1 MKVTIAIDSLKGSLT
16 SMEAGYAISEGIT
29 RVFPD
34 AEVCVRP
41 LADGGE
47 GTVDALVKGM
57 DGIYKKVK
65 VTGPLG
71 EKVEATYGI
80 IEETK
85 TAIMEMSQAAGIT
98 LVPDEK
104 RNPLYTTTYGVGEM
118 IIDAIQ
124 NGCRRFIVGIG
135 GSATNDGGVGM
146 LQALGYQFTNALGE
160 EIADGARGLKE
171 LKVISDE
178 NVLPELAECEFKIAC
193 DVTNPLCGE
202 RGCSAVYGPQ
212 KGATP
217 EMVEEMDEWLFE
229 YAALACE
236 KFPKANPAFPGTGAA
251 GGLGFAFL
259 TFTNAVLES
268 GIKIVLEETKLS
280 EYVKDADVVITG
292 EGRLDFQTAMGKAPI
307 GVAKLAKEYGK
318 PVLAFA
324 GAVTKDATACN
335 ENGIDA
341 FFPILRGVTSLEEAM
356 DPKNAA
362 NNMSDTVEQVFRVMK
377 MASGR

>member
-1 MKVTIAIDSLKGSLT
+1 MKVTVAIDSLKGSLT
-16 SMEAGYAISEGIT
+16 SMEAGFAISEGIT

-57 DGIYKKVK
+57 DGTYRSVT

-71 EKVEATYGI
+71 ELVEATYGV
-80 IEETK
+80 IEESK

-104 RNPLYTTTYGVGEM
+104 RNPFYTTTYGVGEM
-118 IIDAIQ
+118 IVDAIQ
-124 NGCRRFIVGIG
+124 YGCRRFIVGIG

-146 LQALGYQFTNALGE
+146 LQALGYQFLNAEGE
-160 EIADGARGLKE
+160 NIADGARGLKE
-171 LKVISDE
+171 LKSISDE
-178 NVLPELAECEFKIAC
+178 HVFPELAECEFRIAC

-217 EMVEEMDEWLFE
+217 EMIEDMDEWLFE

-236 KFPKANPAFPGTGAA
+236 KYPKANPAYPGTGAA
-251 GGLGFAFL
+251 GGLGFGFL

-268 GIKIVLEETKLS
+268 GIKIVLEETNLK
-280 EYVKDADVVITG
+280 EYMKDADFVITG
-292 EGRLDFQTAMGKAPI
+292 EGRLDGQTAMGKAPI
-307 GVAKLAKEYGK
+307 GVAKLAKELEK
-318 PVLAFA
+318 PVLAFS
-324 GAVTKDATACN
+324 GAVTKDAKACN
-335 ENGIDA
+335 EHGIDA
-341 FFPILRGVTSLEEAM
+341 FFPILRSVVTLEEAM
-356 DPKNAA
+356 DSENARE
-362 NNMSDTVEQVFRVMK
+362 NLSDTVEQVFRVINCMK
-377 MASGR
+377 